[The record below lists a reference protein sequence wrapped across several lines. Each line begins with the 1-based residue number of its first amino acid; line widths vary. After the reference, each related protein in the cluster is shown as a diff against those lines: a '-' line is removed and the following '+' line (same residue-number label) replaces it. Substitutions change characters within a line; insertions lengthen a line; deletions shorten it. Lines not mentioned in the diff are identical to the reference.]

1 MMESHCDI
9 LLYYMLCLYIKM
21 SGPANIHSYTKY
33 KNIYTN
39 LYQQRG
45 IHYRLSEF
53 MNIINI
59 FLSCSSEYM
68 KCFKV
73 DSRNN
78 AMNLGTSNT
87 RRTEWHPRI
96 CVPNYKCEHS
106 LKENPQT
113 VLPTPCNNLFYPH
126 TNVVITGLG
135 KILRSEIWIYVVSCR
150 KICV

>member
-9 LLYYMLCLYIKM
+9 LLYYMLCLYINM
-21 SGPANIHSYTKY
+21 SGPANIRTLNSRTYIQNYISKEEFITDV
-33 KNIYTN
+33 
-39 LYQQRG
+39 
-45 IHYRLSEF
+45 SEF

-68 KCFKV
+68 KYFKV

-113 VLPTPCNNLFYPH
+113 VLPSPCNNLLYPH

-135 KILRSEIWIYVVSCR
+135 KILRSENWIYVVSCR